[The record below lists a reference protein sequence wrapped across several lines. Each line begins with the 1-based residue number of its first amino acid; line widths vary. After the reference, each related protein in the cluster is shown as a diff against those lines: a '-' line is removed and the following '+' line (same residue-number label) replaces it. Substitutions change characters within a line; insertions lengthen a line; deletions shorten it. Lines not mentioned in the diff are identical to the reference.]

1 MGKRE
6 SDSTS
11 SFHHCSPYTGAM
23 RGSWWCSA
31 FLLAAVIS
39 VSASDWSCVTQSD
52 SVQEAWQSCP
62 LQDEDRAGGSGA
74 RVRDSHQLSSS
85 NGLGEEHNTEPKTNA
100 AAASNGKIL
109 FYQRQLFK
117 CPNSALKCPSSA
129 SAAKKSNQWKQ
140 TKTGKQALQKAA
152 AAASSTAIATKKKH
166 SRCPELFNPYEKQ

>member
-39 VSASDWSCVTQSD
+39 VSAADWSCVTQSD

-85 NGLGEEHNTEPKTNA
+85 NGLGEEHNTDSTGTSDKDST
-100 AAASNGKIL
+100 G
-109 FYQRQLFK
+109 
-117 CPNSALKCPSSA
+117 SSIGEG
-129 SAAKKSNQWKQ
+129 SNQ
-140 TKTGKQALQKAA
+140 GR
-152 AAASSTAIATKKKH
+152 SKK
-166 SRCPELFNPYEKQ
+166 ELEVESAVAKEGMVWA